1 MRTYTYQ
8 IKQGPGNE
16 PNKTIFHLYIT
27 AVPRFS
33 LREVLAKQHWFMTH
47 LLDLPFNKI
56 ELKLAGSR
64 ESRDIHIEIDIDILQ
79 KEIDKVV
86 VLPTSVFHYDYVTLD
101 KVSKTVSVDYENVIE
116 IVLYENTQIQ
126 PVLDLVMS
134 KWKGVWQKLEL

>member
-1 MRTYTYQ
+1 
-8 IKQGPGNE
+8 
-16 PNKTIFHLYIT
+16 
-27 AVPRFS
+27 
-33 LREVLAKQHWFMTH
+33 MTH

-64 ESRDIHIEIDIDILQ
+64 ESRDTHIEIDIDILQ